1 MTACRLDS
9 YGSGEEPVVDTC
21 EHGTASLD
29 SNKEIGISPNYLSD
43 C

>member
-1 MTACRLDS
+1 
-9 YGSGEEPVVDTC
+9 VDTC